1 MQESLGWKN
10 IVKEWEI
17 PEIKTIYEM
26 PSVIQTKKEMFL
38 CSNKWWGLLNLKIR
52 MLRVC
57 SPKLDVY

>member
-26 PSVIQTKKEMFL
+26 VL
-38 CSNKWWGLLNLKIR
+38 RNSNK
-52 MLRVC
+52 
-57 SPKLDVY
+57 PF